1 VQLEGLE
8 EVVVIVVSF
17 AARGHSLGVRVAA
30 AGLAV
35 LLVTLAGR
43 TAVESTLRVHLE
55 PYFGERGIAT
65 VTREDMEDLPT
76 LMEGKVGPAT
86 AWRGEQAQRQRL
98 LVRLL
103 LVLSGRVEFDC

>member
-1 VQLEGLE
+1 MLLEGL

-17 AARGHSLGVRVAA
+17 AARGHSLGVRFAA

-55 PYFGERGIAT
+55 PHFGERGIAT
-65 VTREDMEDLPT
+65 VTREHVEDLPT
-76 LMEGKVGPAT
+76 LMEGKIGPK
-86 AWRGEQAQRQRL
+86 
-98 LVRLL
+98 LL
-103 LVLSGRVEFDC
+103 LGVDSKRSVSACSCGSSSLREGAGGS